1 MKISGCNQ
9 NRCRIFYGWAV
20 ALILSTFFLAICL
33 YAGDETG
40 DSASRTGSSDEKIR
54 ITAERLVSDS
64 EARFAEFSGNV
75 KATQGD
81 TVITADQLK
90 IFYKSDPKGKTGG
103 SPGEESIDKI
113 VANGN
118 VKIDFENR
126 VAVAQ
131 HAVYITETRILVLS
145 GADSKITSGTDYISG
160 EKITYYRT
168 DGKIIVEGSSDK
180 QVEAVIHSGEKGID

>member
-1 MKISGCNQ
+1 VKASRCNQ
-9 NRCRIFYGWAV
+9 NRCRIFYGWA
-20 ALILSTFFLAICL
+20 AAFILSTLFLAICL
-33 YAGDETG
+33 YAGDEAG
-40 DSASRTGSSDEKIR
+40 DSASRNDSSDGKIR
-54 ITAERLVSDS
+54 ITAERLISDS

-90 IFYKSDPKGKTGG
+90 IFYKSGPKGKAVV
-103 SPGEESIDKI
+103 SPGGESIDKI
-113 VANGN
+113 VADGN
-118 VKIDFENR
+118 VKIHFENR

-131 HAVYITETRILVLS
+131 HAVYTTETRVLVLS
-145 GADSKITSGTDYISG
+145 GAGSKVTSGTDYISG
-160 EKITYYRT
+160 EKIIYYRT